1 MGARTSRAR
10 KRPPADGTRRVWT
23 NERLGHAGRTETTVE
38 FKQLE
43 RQTDA
48 RREAVER
55 ILAVSDKYASTLDAK
70 KVAGA
75 GINEELV
82 PQIALGATLLDLGS
96 LMGEKT
102 TYGHDLII
110 VGEAQDK
117 LGALQATYLTR
128 LRAGFLADL
137 EEYVQESQ
145 RYNELK
151 RKLESRRLDYDAKL
165 AKVQK
170 AKKEKPELEEEVR
183 AAQFK
188 YEESMQDVENQMV
201 YLSEFEQGHTSIQ
214 DLVAAQ
220 LEYYQQCA
228 DQLIALQANLGV
240 PPAPGS
246 TISSTSGS
254 SRTRVAPALVVDR
267 AAPKP
272 TTIPRSRAA
281 PLSASNSRHDLVDSA
296 LATPATT
303 PLSASPR
310 PSYLSRESSHDRLPA
325 ASTASRRVAPPAPP
339 SRTGSTG
346 PLGLRAPAPAPP
358 SPFEERPPPIVR
370 RAPSPPPVPDV
381 RLVRATFDFDGESS
395 DELSLRKGDVVQ
407 VVEEVSEGWWIG
419 ERDGV
424 RGMFPSNYT
433 EPYTPEPAPR
443 PVTTSVTGR
452 STKSTRSMHSA
463 YNAPPPPA
471 PPAAAAGFR
480 SLPPAMARSYS
491 TPVVGSA
498 AAVCSTCGCDEFK
511 ANVFKPQSC
520 NNCFHQH

>member
-1 MGARTSRAR
+1 MRTPDERAR
-10 KRPPADGTRRVWT
+10 MDGRNERSTRPPTGTRSVWT

-70 KVAGA
+70 KVTGA

-170 AKKEKPELEEEVR
+170 SKKEKPELEEEVR

-201 YLSEFEQGHTSIQ
+201 YLSEFEVHSFSCA
-214 DLVAAQ
+214 VAVLGEQ
-220 LEYYQQCA
+220 LPY
-228 DQLIALQANLGV
+228 
-240 PPAPGS
+240 
-246 TISSTSGS
+246 
-254 SRTRVAPALVVDR
+254 
-267 AAPKP
+267 
-272 TTIPRSRAA
+272 SRA
-281 PLSASNSRHDLVDSA
+281 V
-296 LATPATT
+296 
-303 PLSASPR
+303 
-310 PSYLSRESSHDRLPA
+310 Y
-325 ASTASRRVAPPAPP
+325 
-339 SRTGSTG
+339 
-346 PLGLRAPAPAPP
+346 
-358 SPFEERPPPIVR
+358 
-370 RAPSPPPVPDV
+370 
-381 RLVRATFDFDGESS
+381 
-395 DELSLRKGDVVQ
+395 
-407 VVEEVSEGWWIG
+407 
-419 ERDGV
+419 GV

-443 PVTTSVTGR
+443 PVATSVTGR